1 MRDDLIR
8 RQEMGEAIDR
18 IKLDLKHE
26 TFYSFYQKALMALN
40 EVPTVD
46 AVPVVRCRD
55 CKHFDLDHWE
65 TINGI
70 PLIVAHEICTFWGG
84 GCKTD
89 AGGYCFKGKRREEDA
104 VE

>member
-1 MRDDLIR
+1 MDDLISRQAALDELEQER
-8 RQEMGEAIDR
+8 RRLSA
-18 IKLDLKHE
+18 LKMYGAEHILVHHAVRTIE
-26 TFYSFYQKALMALN
+26 RLPA
-40 EVPTVD
+40 VD

-89 AGGYCFKGKRREEDA
+89 ADGHCFKAERREE
-104 VE
+104 